1 MELSFVS
8 FLSVQQPL
16 EFENS
21 CFPGVIILSASSHT
35 LDIARYACV
44 LKYLFGWS
52 DGLARP
58 TVRTS

>member
-35 LDIARYACV
+35 LDIARYA